1 MKFRRIFRCSSA
13 VLICLFVLGV
23 QMGEAQQAP
32 IKIGY
37 IDLEKINDSWNK
49 YRQAADQVKEFISSK
64 RKELIDQKNEL
75 MSEYESF
82 RLKQELLPA
91 EDAKVRQQELSLE
104 AKNLRDKET
113 EDARSVEEKRKE
125 LLNPLMQ
132 ELESAVEQVAK
143 DGNFTFVFERRMLF
157 YFSKDPNLD
166 ITARVLVLLNR

>member
-1 MKFRRIFRCSSA
+1 MNYRRMIRFSSLL
-13 VLICLFVLGV
+13 LIGLLFLGV
-23 QMGEAQQAP
+23 QTGKAQQTP

-37 IDLEKINDSWNK
+37 IDLEKINDNWNK
-49 YRQAADQVKEFISSK
+49 YRQAAEQVKTFIASK
-64 RKELIDQKNEL
+64 RQQLIEQKNEL

-91 EDAKVRQQELSLE
+91 EDAKARQQELSLE

-113 EDARSVEEKRKE
+113 EDAKAVEDKRKE

-132 ELESAVEQVAK
+132 ELENAVEKVAR
-143 DGNFTFVFERRMLF
+143 DGNYTFIFERRMLF

-166 ITARVLVLLNR
+166 ITERVLKLLNQ